1 MEPTDQETTR
11 GPVRPHGGPRR
22 PEEKPFLVGI
32 AGEHAGR
39 LFPLEGLREVFVGR
53 SADCE
58 IHCYLDELVSRRH
71 VQIEFDETGRAWLS
85 DLESLN
91 GTLVNGREVARPV
104 LLRRGDRIYVGDSNI
119 LKLDYLTDDEVTR
132 WQSAAVDALTEC
144 FNRAML
150 DSRAPEL
157 FERARARER
166 SFAVIVVDVD
176 RFKRVND
183 EHGHHAGDFVL
194 QQVAAALV
202 AWLETHAADA
212 STYRFGG
219 EEFVVLCP
227 NLERNEAI
235 SLAEGLRR
243 TVNDSPWTF
252 EGAALS
258 VTVSCGV
265 ASLDATEHD
274 TFEEL
279 LREAD
284 ENLFKAKRA
293 GRNAVIG

>member
-1 MEPTDQETTR
+1 MTIGPEPMMRILRRSWRLGIARHRVGLRGRRTATCVVAACGGAADSSIGGRGATRLSASWGRATFGPVAGVAGRTPSSPARRGEGPVMEPSDQETTR
-11 GPVRPHGGPRR
+11 GPIHRHGGPRR

-71 VQIEFDETGRAWLS
+71 VQIEFDETGRAWLN

-91 GTLVNGREVARPV
+91 GTLVNGHEVVRPM

-119 LKLDYLTDDEVTR
+119 LKIDYLTDDEVTR

-150 DSRAPEL
+150 DSRAPEI

-166 SFAVIVVDVD
+166 PFAVIIVDVD
-176 RFKRVND
+176 RF
-183 EHGHHAGDFVL
+183 
-194 QQVAAALV
+194 
-202 AWLETHAADA
+202 
-212 STYRFGG
+212 
-219 EEFVVLCP
+219 
-227 NLERNEAI
+227 
-235 SLAEGLRR
+235 
-243 TVNDSPWTF
+243 
-252 EGAALS
+252 
-258 VTVSCGV
+258 
-265 ASLDATEHD
+265 
-274 TFEEL
+274 
-279 LREAD
+279 
-284 ENLFKAKRA
+284 
-293 GRNAVIG
+293 